1 MEQNKNIRVSRVELA
16 QYQPVASTEKI
27 ERSGWLSFGDDN
39 LYPTYLKELA
49 DTSPV
54 HGAIV
59 KGVARMIGGK
69 GFAPLPT
76 YNTDRLSRILPSV
89 ASDMSLYGGFYV
101 ECIKALGSDEVVK
114 VTHLPFENC
123 RLAVDENSNVTGI
136 YYSKNWAQYRKKI
149 NEPVHIPLNSGDV
162 KRFVKISFLDETTSV
177 YYPQPSYKSCINYIE
192 LDRQIS
198 VFHVSNILNNFAPG
212 TIVSLFNGTPDEDS
226 KNAMKREL
234 QGATGAS
241 NAGKMVVLFNEPD
254 QQKPDIVTYQLND
267 ADKQYD
273 LLNRTATEKIL
284 VGHLITTPLLFG
296 IKYGGDGFSSNADE
310 MRQGLEI
317 FMANVIEP
325 MQRVIIDSLEEALN
339 VSGLVIIPNNVLGAT
354 EVKPDAEVTT
364 TEAGSDVASQALN
377 GAQIQ
382 SLVDIIMQTAAS
394 AIPISSAKA
403 VVAAG
408 FPMLTP
414 QQVDEIFAEIVPGS
428 IPQEQVLQKAILSA
442 IKKKV
447 CASKM
452 DMTEDQEVA
461 WLNYLQDKGEVIDM
475 ELYDLVNEEV
485 VEGEPVADEELSA
498 VKLFKRFADPD
509 AKSQNDAG
517 LIKVRYRYST
527 ALSDNSRIF
536 CKNMVSASKAGVVYR
551 YEDII
556 RMGDDGINSE
566 FAAKGE
572 STYSIFLFKGGAN
585 CHHFWTRQTFMRK
598 RENGK
603 FMPNKGL
610 ENDER
615 ISQAS
620 AEKKGF
626 EFKDAKYWAEAAT
639 RPIDMPNNGY
649 KNPRP

>member
-1 MEQNKNIRVSRVELA
+1 MEPNKNIRVSRVELA

-59 KGVARMIGGK
+59 KGVARMIAGK
-69 GFAPLPT
+69 GFAPLAT

-149 NEPVHIPLNSGDV
+149 NEPVHIPLNSGEV

-339 VSGLVIIPNNVLGAT
+339 ISGLVIIPNNVLGTT
-354 EVKPDAEVTT
+354 EVKP
-364 TEAGSDVASQALN
+364 TEPVA
-377 GAQIQ
+377 
-382 SLVDIIMQTAAS
+382 
-394 AIPISSAKA
+394 P
-403 VVAAG
+403 VA
-408 FPMLTP
+408 P
-414 QQVDEIFAEIVPGS
+414 
-428 IPQEQVLQKAILSA
+428 VLKQHANLSA
-442 IKKKV
+442 
-447 CASKM
+447 KM

-509 AKSQNDAG
+509 AKSKNDAG

-536 CKNMVSASKAGVVYR
+536 CKNMVAASKAGVVYR

-572 STYSIFLFKGGAN
+572 STYSIFLYKGGAN

-603 FMPNKGL
+603 FLPNKGL

-626 EFKDAKYWAEAAT
+626 EFKDAQYWAEAAT

>member
-1 MEQNKNIRVSRVELA
+1 MEANKNIRVSRVELA

-59 KGVARMIGGK
+59 KGVARMIAGK

-212 TIVSLFNGTPDEDS
+212 TIVSLFNGTPDEDA
-226 KNAMKREL
+226 KQAMKREL

-325 MQRVIIDSLEEALN
+325 MQRVIIDSLEEAMGI
-339 VSGLVIIPNNVLGAT
+339 SGLVIIPNNVLGAT
-354 EVKPDAEVTT
+354 EVKPAEP
-364 TEAGSDVASQALN
+364 VA
-377 GAQIQ
+377 
-382 SLVDIIMQTAAS
+382 
-394 AIPISSAKA
+394 P
-403 VVAAG
+403 VV
-408 FPMLTP
+408 P
-414 QQVDEIFAEIVPGS
+414 
-428 IPQEQVLQKAILSA
+428 VLKQHANLSA
-442 IKKKV
+442 
-447 CASKM
+447 KM
-452 DMTEDQEVA
+452 DMTEEQEVA

-509 AKSQNDAG
+509 AKSKNDAG

-536 CKNMVSASKAGVVYR
+536 CRNMVAASKAGVVYR

-572 STYSIFLFKGGAN
+572 STYSIFLYKGGAN

-603 FMPNKGL
+603 FLPNKGL

-626 EFKDAKYWAEAAT
+626 EFRDAQYWAEAST

-649 KNPRP
+649 KNPRL

>member
-1 MEQNKNIRVSRVELA
+1 MEPNKNIRVSRVELA

-59 KGVARMIGGK
+59 KGVARMIAGK
-69 GFAPLPT
+69 GFAPLAT

-212 TIVSLFNGTPDEDS
+212 TIVSLFNGTPDEDA
-226 KNAMKREL
+226 KQAMKREL

-339 VSGLVIIPNNVLGAT
+339 ISGLVIIPNNVLGTT
-354 EVKPDAEVTT
+354 EVKP
-364 TEAGSDVASQALN
+364 TEPVA
-377 GAQIQ
+377 
-382 SLVDIIMQTAAS
+382 
-394 AIPISSAKA
+394 P
-403 VVAAG
+403 VA
-408 FPMLTP
+408 P
-414 QQVDEIFAEIVPGS
+414 
-428 IPQEQVLQKAILSA
+428 VLKQHANLSA
-442 IKKKV
+442 
-447 CASKM
+447 KM

-485 VEGEPVADEELSA
+485 VDGEPVADEELSA

-509 AKSQNDAG
+509 AKSKNDAG

-536 CKNMVSASKAGVVYR
+536 CKNMVAASKAGVVYR

-572 STYSIFLFKGGAN
+572 STYSIFLYKGGAN

-603 FMPNKGL
+603 FLPNKGL

-626 EFKDAKYWAEAAT
+626 EFRDAQYWAEAST

>member
-1 MEQNKNIRVSRVELA
+1 MEPNKNIRVSRVELA

-101 ECIKALGSDEVVK
+101 ECIKALEGDEVVK

-149 NEPVHIPLNSGDV
+149 NEPVHIPLNSGEV

-339 VSGLVIIPNNVLGAT
+339 ISGLVIIPNNVFGTT
-354 EVKPDAEVTT
+354 EVKSAEP
-364 TEAGSDVASQALN
+364 VAPVA
-377 GAQIQ
+377 
-382 SLVDIIMQTAAS
+382 
-394 AIPISSAKA
+394 P
-403 VVAAG
+403 VVKQHAN
-408 FPMLTP
+408 
-414 QQVDEIFAEIVPGS
+414 
-428 IPQEQVLQKAILSA
+428 LSA
-442 IKKKV
+442 
-447 CASKM
+447 KM

-475 ELYDLVNEEV
+475 DLYDLVNEEV

-509 AKSQNDAG
+509 AKSKNDAG

-536 CKNMVSASKAGVVYR
+536 CKNMVAASKAGVVYR

-572 STYSIFLFKGGAN
+572 STYSIFLYKGGAN

-603 FMPNKGL
+603 FLPNKGL

-626 EFKDAKYWAEAAT
+626 EFKDAQYWAEAAT

>member
-1 MEQNKNIRVSRVELA
+1 
-16 QYQPVASTEKI
+16 
-27 ERSGWLSFGDDN
+27 
-39 LYPTYLKELA
+39 
-49 DTSPV
+49 
-54 HGAIV
+54 
-59 KGVARMIGGK
+59 
-69 GFAPLPT
+69 
-76 YNTDRLSRILPSV
+76 
-89 ASDMSLYGGFYV
+89 
-101 ECIKALGSDEVVK
+101 
-114 VTHLPFENC
+114 
-123 RLAVDENSNVTGI
+123 
-136 YYSKNWAQYRKKI
+136 
-149 NEPVHIPLNSGDV
+149 
-162 KRFVKISFLDETTSV
+162 
-177 YYPQPSYKSCINYIE
+177 
-192 LDRQIS
+192 
-198 VFHVSNILNNFAPG
+198 
-212 TIVSLFNGTPDEDS
+212 
-226 KNAMKREL
+226 
-234 QGATGAS
+234 
-241 NAGKMVVLFNEPD
+241 
-254 QQKPDIVTYQLND
+254 
-267 ADKQYD
+267 
-273 LLNRTATEKIL
+273 
-284 VGHLITTPLLFG
+284 
-296 IKYGGDGFSSNADE
+296 
-310 MRQGLEI
+310 
-317 FMANVIEP
+317 

-354 EVKPDAEVTT
+354 EVKPVET
-364 TEAGSDVASQALN
+364 VA
-377 GAQIQ
+377 
-382 SLVDIIMQTAAS
+382 
-394 AIPISSAKA
+394 P
-403 VVAAG
+403 VA
-408 FPMLTP
+408 P
-414 QQVDEIFAEIVPGS
+414 
-428 IPQEQVLQKAILSA
+428 VLKQHANLSA
-442 IKKKV
+442 
-447 CASKM
+447 KM

-509 AKSQNDAG
+509 AKSKNDAG

-536 CKNMVSASKAGVVYR
+536 CKNMVAASKAGVVYR

-572 STYSIFLFKGGAN
+572 STYSIFLYKGGAN

-603 FMPNKGL
+603 FLPNKGL

>member
-1 MEQNKNIRVSRVELA
+1 MEANKNIRVSRVELA

-59 KGVARMIGGK
+59 KGVARMIAGK

-149 NEPVHIPLNSGDV
+149 NEPVHIPLNSGEV

-212 TIVSLFNGTPDEDS
+212 TIVSLFNGTPDEDA
-226 KNAMKREL
+226 KQAMKREL

-325 MQRVIIDSLEEALN
+325 MQRVIIDSLEEAIGI
-339 VSGLVIIPNNVLGAT
+339 SGLVIIPNNVLGAT
-354 EVKPDAEVTT
+354 EVKPAEP
-364 TEAGSDVASQALN
+364 VAPVA
-377 GAQIQ
+377 
-382 SLVDIIMQTAAS
+382 
-394 AIPISSAKA
+394 P
-403 VVAAG
+403 VVKQHAN
-408 FPMLTP
+408 
-414 QQVDEIFAEIVPGS
+414 
-428 IPQEQVLQKAILSA
+428 LSA
-442 IKKKV
+442 
-447 CASKM
+447 KM
-452 DMTEDQEVA
+452 DMTEEQEVA

-475 ELYDLVNEEV
+475 ELYDLVNEEI

-509 AKSQNDAG
+509 AKSKNDAG

-536 CKNMVSASKAGVVYR
+536 CKNMVAASKAGVVYR

-572 STYSIFLFKGGAN
+572 STYSIFLYKGGAN

-603 FMPNKGL
+603 FLPNKGL

-615 ISQAS
+615 ISQSS

-626 EFKDAKYWAEAAT
+626 EFKDAQYWAEAST

>member
-1 MEQNKNIRVSRVELA
+1 MEANKNIRVSRVELA

-27 ERSGWLSFGDDN
+27 ERNGWLSFGDDN

-59 KGVARMIGGK
+59 KGVTRMIAGK

-149 NEPVHIPLNSGDV
+149 NEPVHIPLNSGEV

-212 TIVSLFNGTPDEDS
+212 TIVSLFNGTPDEDA
-226 KNAMKREL
+226 KQAMKREL

-325 MQRVIIDSLEEALN
+325 MQRVIIDSIEEALN
-339 VSGLVIIPNNVLGAT
+339 ISGLVIIPNNILGAT
-354 EVKPDAEVTT
+354 EVKP
-364 TEAGSDVASQALN
+364 TEPVA
-377 GAQIQ
+377 
-382 SLVDIIMQTAAS
+382 
-394 AIPISSAKA
+394 P
-403 VVAAG
+403 VA
-408 FPMLTP
+408 P
-414 QQVDEIFAEIVPGS
+414 
-428 IPQEQVLQKAILSA
+428 VLKQHANLSA
-442 IKKKV
+442 
-447 CASKM
+447 KM
-452 DMTEDQEVA
+452 DMTEEQEVA

-475 ELYDLVNEEV
+475 ELYDLVNEEI

-509 AKSQNDAG
+509 AKSKNDAG

-536 CKNMVSASKAGVVYR
+536 CRNMVAASKAGVVYR

-572 STYSIFLFKGGAN
+572 STYSIFLYKGGAN

-603 FMPNKGL
+603 FLPNKGL

-626 EFKDAKYWAEAAT
+626 EFRDAQYWAEAST

>member
-1 MEQNKNIRVSRVELA
+1 MEPNKNIRVSRVELA

-241 NAGKMVVLFNEPD
+241 NSGKMVVLFNEPD

-354 EVKPDAEVTT
+354 EVKPVET
-364 TEAGSDVASQALN
+364 VAPVAPVVKQHANL
-377 GAQIQ
+377 
-382 SLVDIIMQTAAS
+382 
-394 AIPISSAKA
+394 SAK
-403 VVAAG
+403 
-408 FPMLTP
+408 
-414 QQVDEIFAEIVPGS
+414 I
-428 IPQEQVLQKAILSA
+428 
-442 IKKKV
+442 
-447 CASKM
+447 

-509 AKSQNDAG
+509 AKSKNDAG

-536 CKNMVSASKAGVVYR
+536 CKNMVAASKAGVVYR

>member
-1 MEQNKNIRVSRVELA
+1 MEPNKNIRVSRVELA

-59 KGVARMIGGK
+59 KGVARMIAGK

-149 NEPVHIPLNSGDV
+149 NEPVHIPLNSGEV

-212 TIVSLFNGTPDEDS
+212 TIVSLFNGTPDEDA
-226 KNAMKREL
+226 KQAMKREL

-325 MQRVIIDSLEEALN
+325 MQRVIIDSLEEAIGI
-339 VSGLVIIPNNVLGAT
+339 SGLVIIPNNVLGAT
-354 EVKPDAEVTT
+354 EVKPAEP
-364 TEAGSDVASQALN
+364 VAPVA
-377 GAQIQ
+377 
-382 SLVDIIMQTAAS
+382 
-394 AIPISSAKA
+394 P
-403 VVAAG
+403 VVKQHAN
-408 FPMLTP
+408 
-414 QQVDEIFAEIVPGS
+414 
-428 IPQEQVLQKAILSA
+428 LSA
-442 IKKKV
+442 
-447 CASKM
+447 KM
-452 DMTEDQEVA
+452 DMTEEQEVA

-475 ELYDLVNEEV
+475 ELYDLVNEEI

-509 AKSQNDAG
+509 AKSKNDAG

-536 CKNMVSASKAGVVYR
+536 CKNMVAASKAGVVYR

-572 STYSIFLFKGGAN
+572 STYSIFLYKGGAN

-603 FMPNKGL
+603 FLPNKGL

-615 ISQAS
+615 ISQSS

-626 EFKDAKYWAEAAT
+626 EFKDAQYWAEAST

>member
-1 MEQNKNIRVSRVELA
+1 MEANKNIRVSRVELA

-59 KGVARMIGGK
+59 KGVARMIAGK

-149 NEPVHIPLNSGDV
+149 NEPVHIPLNSGEV

-212 TIVSLFNGTPDEDS
+212 TIVSLFNGTPDEDA
-226 KNAMKREL
+226 KQAMKREL

-325 MQRVIIDSLEEALN
+325 MQRVIIDSLEEAIGI
-339 VSGLVIIPNNVLGAT
+339 SGLVIIPNNVLGAT
-354 EVKPDAEVTT
+354 EVKPAEP
-364 TEAGSDVASQALN
+364 VA
-377 GAQIQ
+377 
-382 SLVDIIMQTAAS
+382 
-394 AIPISSAKA
+394 P
-403 VVAAG
+403 
-408 FPMLTP
+408 
-414 QQVDEIFAEIVPGS
+414 
-428 IPQEQVLQKAILSA
+428 VLKQHANLSG
-442 IKKKV
+442 
-447 CASKM
+447 KM
-452 DMTEDQEVA
+452 DMTEEQEVA

-475 ELYDLVNEEV
+475 ELYDLVNEEI

-509 AKSQNDAG
+509 AKSKNDAG

-536 CKNMVSASKAGVVYR
+536 CRNMVAASKAGVVYR

-572 STYSIFLFKGGAN
+572 STYSIFLYKGGAN

-603 FMPNKGL
+603 FLPNKGL

-626 EFKDAKYWAEAAT
+626 EFRDAQYWAEAST

-649 KNPRP
+649 KNPRL

>member
-1 MEQNKNIRVSRVELA
+1 MEANKNIRVSRVELA

-59 KGVARMIGGK
+59 KGVARMIAGK

-149 NEPVHIPLNSGDV
+149 NEPVHIPHNSGDV

-212 TIVSLFNGTPDEDS
+212 TIVSLFNGTPDEDA
-226 KNAMKREL
+226 KQAMKREL

-325 MQRVIIDSLEEALN
+325 MQRVIIDSLEEAIGI
-339 VSGLVIIPNNVLGAT
+339 SGLVIIPNNVLGAT
-354 EVKPDAEVTT
+354 EVKPAEPVTP
-364 TEAGSDVASQALN
+364 VA
-377 GAQIQ
+377 
-382 SLVDIIMQTAAS
+382 
-394 AIPISSAKA
+394 P
-403 VVAAG
+403 
-408 FPMLTP
+408 
-414 QQVDEIFAEIVPGS
+414 
-428 IPQEQVLQKAILSA
+428 VLKQHANLSA
-442 IKKKV
+442 
-447 CASKM
+447 KM
-452 DMTEDQEVA
+452 DMTEEQEVA

-475 ELYDLVNEEV
+475 ELYDLVNEEI

-509 AKSQNDAG
+509 AKSKNDAG

-536 CKNMVSASKAGVVYR
+536 CRNMVAASKAGVVYR

-572 STYSIFLFKGGAN
+572 STYSIFLYKGGAN

-603 FMPNKGL
+603 FLPNKGL

-626 EFKDAKYWAEAAT
+626 EFRDAQYWAEAST

-649 KNPRP
+649 KNPRT

>member
-1 MEQNKNIRVSRVELA
+1 MEPNKNIRVSRVELA

-59 KGVARMIGGK
+59 KGVARMIAGK

-76 YNTDRLSRILPSV
+76 YNTDKLSRILPSV

-149 NEPVHIPLNSGDV
+149 NEPVHIPLNSGEV

-339 VSGLVIIPNNVLGAT
+339 ISGLVIIPNNVLGAT
-354 EVKPDAEVTT
+354 EVKPAEP
-364 TEAGSDVASQALN
+364 VAPVA
-377 GAQIQ
+377 
-382 SLVDIIMQTAAS
+382 
-394 AIPISSAKA
+394 P
-403 VVAAG
+403 VVKQHAN
-408 FPMLTP
+408 
-414 QQVDEIFAEIVPGS
+414 
-428 IPQEQVLQKAILSA
+428 LSA
-442 IKKKV
+442 
-447 CASKM
+447 KM

-485 VEGEPVADEELSA
+485 VKGEPVADEELSA

-509 AKSQNDAG
+509 AKSKNDAG

-536 CKNMVSASKAGVVYR
+536 CKNMVAASKAGVVYR

-572 STYSIFLFKGGAN
+572 STYSIFLYKGGAN

-603 FMPNKGL
+603 FLPNKGL

-626 EFKDAKYWAEAAT
+626 EFKDAQYWAEAAT

-649 KNPRP
+649 KNPRT

>member
-1 MEQNKNIRVSRVELA
+1 MEPNKNIRVSRVELA

-241 NAGKMVVLFNEPD
+241 NSGKMVVLFNEPD

-339 VSGLVIIPNNVLGAT
+339 VSGLVIIPNNALGAT
-354 EVKPDAEVTT
+354 EVKPVET
-364 TEAGSDVASQALN
+364 VAPVAPVVKQHANL
-377 GAQIQ
+377 
-382 SLVDIIMQTAAS
+382 
-394 AIPISSAKA
+394 SAK
-403 VVAAG
+403 
-408 FPMLTP
+408 
-414 QQVDEIFAEIVPGS
+414 I
-428 IPQEQVLQKAILSA
+428 
-442 IKKKV
+442 
-447 CASKM
+447 

-509 AKSQNDAG
+509 AKSKNDAG

-536 CKNMVSASKAGVVYR
+536 CKNMVAASKAGVVYR

>member
-1 MEQNKNIRVSRVELA
+1 MEPNKNIRVSRVELA

-59 KGVARMIGGK
+59 KGVARMIAGK

-149 NEPVHIPLNSGDV
+149 NEPVHIPLNSGEV

-212 TIVSLFNGTPDEDS
+212 TIVSLFNGTPDEDA
-226 KNAMKREL
+226 KQAMKREL

-339 VSGLVIIPNNVLGAT
+339 ISGLVIIPNNVLGTT
-354 EVKPDAEVTT
+354 EVKPAEP
-364 TEAGSDVASQALN
+364 VAPVA
-377 GAQIQ
+377 
-382 SLVDIIMQTAAS
+382 
-394 AIPISSAKA
+394 P
-403 VVAAG
+403 VVKQHAN
-408 FPMLTP
+408 
-414 QQVDEIFAEIVPGS
+414 
-428 IPQEQVLQKAILSA
+428 LSA
-442 IKKKV
+442 
-447 CASKM
+447 KM

-475 ELYDLVNEEV
+475 DLYDLVNEEV

-509 AKSQNDAG
+509 AKSKNDAG

-536 CKNMVSASKAGVVYR
+536 CKNMVAASKAGVVYR

-556 RMGDDGINSE
+556 RMGDNGINSE

-572 STYSIFLFKGGAN
+572 STYSIFLYKGGAN

-603 FMPNKGL
+603 FLPNKGL

-626 EFKDAKYWAEAAT
+626 EFRDAQYWAEAAT

>member
-1 MEQNKNIRVSRVELA
+1 MEPNKNIRVSRVELA

-59 KGVARMIGGK
+59 KGVARMIAGK

-149 NEPVHIPLNSGDV
+149 NEPVHIPLNSGEV

-212 TIVSLFNGTPDEDS
+212 TIVSLFNGTPDEDA
-226 KNAMKREL
+226 KQAMKREL

-325 MQRVIIDSLEEALN
+325 MQRVIIDSLEEAIGI
-339 VSGLVIIPNNVLGAT
+339 SGLVIIPNNVLGTT
-354 EVKPDAEVTT
+354 EVKP
-364 TEAGSDVASQALN
+364 TEPVAPVA
-377 GAQIQ
+377 
-382 SLVDIIMQTAAS
+382 
-394 AIPISSAKA
+394 P
-403 VVAAG
+403 VVKQHAN
-408 FPMLTP
+408 
-414 QQVDEIFAEIVPGS
+414 
-428 IPQEQVLQKAILSA
+428 LS
-442 IKKKV
+442 V
-447 CASKM
+447 KM

-509 AKSQNDAG
+509 AKSKNDAG

-536 CKNMVSASKAGVVYR
+536 CKNMVAASKAGVVYR

-556 RMGDDGINSE
+556 RMGDDGVNSE

-572 STYSIFLFKGGAN
+572 STYSIFLYKGGAN

-603 FMPNKGL
+603 FLPNKGL

-626 EFKDAKYWAEAAT
+626 EFKDAQYWAEAAT

-649 KNPRP
+649 KNPRT

>member
-1 MEQNKNIRVSRVELA
+1 MEPNKNIRVSRVELA

-59 KGVARMIGGK
+59 KGVARMIAGK

-310 MRQGLEI
+310 MRQGLDI

-325 MQRVIIDSLEEALN
+325 MQRGIIDSLEEALN
-339 VSGLVIIPNNVLGAT
+339 ISGLVIIPNNVLGAT
-354 EVKPDAEVTT
+354 EVKPAEP
-364 TEAGSDVASQALN
+364 VAPVA
-377 GAQIQ
+377 
-382 SLVDIIMQTAAS
+382 
-394 AIPISSAKA
+394 P
-403 VVAAG
+403 VVKQHAN
-408 FPMLTP
+408 
-414 QQVDEIFAEIVPGS
+414 
-428 IPQEQVLQKAILSA
+428 LSA
-442 IKKKV
+442 
-447 CASKM
+447 KM

-509 AKSQNDAG
+509 AKSKNDAG

-536 CKNMVSASKAGVVYR
+536 CKNMVAASKAGVVYR

-572 STYSIFLFKGGAN
+572 STYSIFLYKGGAN

-603 FMPNKGL
+603 FLPNKGL

-626 EFKDAKYWAEAAT
+626 EFKDAQYWSEAAT

>member
-1 MEQNKNIRVSRVELA
+1 MEPNKNIRVSRVELA

-59 KGVARMIGGK
+59 KGVARMIAGK

-310 MRQGLEI
+310 MRQGLDI

-325 MQRVIIDSLEEALN
+325 MQRGIIDSLEEALN
-339 VSGLVIIPNNVLGAT
+339 ISGLVIIPNNVLGAT
-354 EVKPDAEVTT
+354 EVKPAEP
-364 TEAGSDVASQALN
+364 VAPVA
-377 GAQIQ
+377 
-382 SLVDIIMQTAAS
+382 
-394 AIPISSAKA
+394 P
-403 VVAAG
+403 VVKQHAN
-408 FPMLTP
+408 
-414 QQVDEIFAEIVPGS
+414 
-428 IPQEQVLQKAILSA
+428 LST
-442 IKKKV
+442 
-447 CASKM
+447 KM

-485 VEGEPVADEELSA
+485 VKGEPVADEELSA

-509 AKSQNDAG
+509 AKSKNDAG

-536 CKNMVSASKAGVVYR
+536 CKNMVAASKAGVVYR

-572 STYSIFLFKGGAN
+572 STYSIFLYKGGAN

-603 FMPNKGL
+603 FLPNKGL

-626 EFKDAKYWAEAAT
+626 EFKDAQYWSEAAT

>member
-1 MEQNKNIRVSRVELA
+1 MEPNKNIRVSRVELA

-59 KGVARMIGGK
+59 KGVARMIAGK

-149 NEPVHIPLNSGDV
+149 NEPVHIPLNSGEV

-212 TIVSLFNGTPDEDS
+212 TIVSLFNGTPDEDA
-226 KNAMKREL
+226 KQAMKREL

-325 MQRVIIDSLEEALN
+325 MQRVIIDSLEEAIGI
-339 VSGLVIIPNNVLGAT
+339 SGLVIIPNNVLGTT
-354 EVKPDAEVTT
+354 EVKP
-364 TEAGSDVASQALN
+364 TEPVA
-377 GAQIQ
+377 
-382 SLVDIIMQTAAS
+382 
-394 AIPISSAKA
+394 P
-403 VVAAG
+403 VA
-408 FPMLTP
+408 P
-414 QQVDEIFAEIVPGS
+414 
-428 IPQEQVLQKAILSA
+428 VLKQHANLSA
-442 IKKKV
+442 
-447 CASKM
+447 KM

-485 VEGEPVADEELSA
+485 VDGEPVADEELSA

-509 AKSQNDAG
+509 AKSKNDAG

-536 CKNMVSASKAGVVYR
+536 CKNMVAASKAGVVYR

-572 STYSIFLFKGGAN
+572 STYSIFLYKGGAN

-603 FMPNKGL
+603 FLPNKGL

-626 EFKDAKYWAEAAT
+626 EFRDAQYWAEAST

-649 KNPRP
+649 KNPRT

>member
-354 EVKPDAEVTT
+354 EVKPVET
-364 TEAGSDVASQALN
+364 VAPVAPVLKQHANL
-377 GAQIQ
+377 
-382 SLVDIIMQTAAS
+382 
-394 AIPISSAKA
+394 SAK
-403 VVAAG
+403 
-408 FPMLTP
+408 
-414 QQVDEIFAEIVPGS
+414 I
-428 IPQEQVLQKAILSA
+428 
-442 IKKKV
+442 
-447 CASKM
+447 

>member
-1 MEQNKNIRVSRVELA
+1 MEPNKNIRVSRVELA
-16 QYQPVASTEKI
+16 QYQPVASSEKI

-59 KGVARMIGGK
+59 KGVARMIAGK

-149 NEPVHIPLNSGDV
+149 NEPVHIPLNSGEV

-212 TIVSLFNGTPDEDS
+212 TIVSLFNGTPDEDA
-226 KNAMKREL
+226 KQAMKREL

-339 VSGLVIIPNNVLGAT
+339 ISGLVIIPNNILGAT
-354 EVKPDAEVTT
+354 EVKP
-364 TEAGSDVASQALN
+364 TEPVA
-377 GAQIQ
+377 
-382 SLVDIIMQTAAS
+382 
-394 AIPISSAKA
+394 P
-403 VVAAG
+403 VA
-408 FPMLTP
+408 P
-414 QQVDEIFAEIVPGS
+414 
-428 IPQEQVLQKAILSA
+428 VLKQHANLSA
-442 IKKKV
+442 
-447 CASKM
+447 KM
-452 DMTEDQEVA
+452 DMTEEQEVA

-509 AKSQNDAG
+509 AKSKNDAG

-536 CKNMVSASKAGVVYR
+536 CKNMVAASKAGVVYR

-572 STYSIFLFKGGAN
+572 STYSIFLYKGGAN

-603 FMPNKGL
+603 FLPNKGL

-626 EFKDAKYWAEAAT
+626 EFKDAQYWAEAST

>member
-1 MEQNKNIRVSRVELA
+1 MEANKNIRVSRVELA

-59 KGVARMIGGK
+59 KGVARMIAGK

-212 TIVSLFNGTPDEDS
+212 TIVSLFNGTPDEDA
-226 KNAMKREL
+226 KQAMKREL

-325 MQRVIIDSLEEALN
+325 MQRVIIDSLEEAIGI
-339 VSGLVIIPNNVLGAT
+339 SGLVIIPNNVLGAT
-354 EVKPDAEVTT
+354 EVKPAEP
-364 TEAGSDVASQALN
+364 VA
-377 GAQIQ
+377 
-382 SLVDIIMQTAAS
+382 
-394 AIPISSAKA
+394 P
-403 VVAAG
+403 
-408 FPMLTP
+408 
-414 QQVDEIFAEIVPGS
+414 
-428 IPQEQVLQKAILSA
+428 VLKQHANLSA
-442 IKKKV
+442 
-447 CASKM
+447 KM
-452 DMTEDQEVA
+452 DMTEEQEVA

-475 ELYDLVNEEV
+475 ELYDLVNEEI

-509 AKSQNDAG
+509 AKSKNDAG

-536 CKNMVSASKAGVVYR
+536 CRNMVAASKAGVVYR

-572 STYSIFLFKGGAN
+572 STYSIFLYKGGAN

-603 FMPNKGL
+603 FLPNKGL

-626 EFKDAKYWAEAAT
+626 EFRDAQYWAEAST
-639 RPIDMPNNGY
+639 RPIDMPNNGF

>member
-101 ECIKALGSDEVVK
+101 ECIKSIGGDEVVK

-149 NEPVHIPLNSGDV
+149 NEPVHIPLNSGEV

-354 EVKPDAEVTT
+354 EVKPVET
-364 TEAGSDVASQALN
+364 VAPVAPVLKQHANL
-377 GAQIQ
+377 
-382 SLVDIIMQTAAS
+382 
-394 AIPISSAKA
+394 SAK
-403 VVAAG
+403 
-408 FPMLTP
+408 
-414 QQVDEIFAEIVPGS
+414 I
-428 IPQEQVLQKAILSA
+428 
-442 IKKKV
+442 
-447 CASKM
+447 